1 MCNAL
6 GWYSSRVTNSLV
18 ERGIISA
25 SSARYRDETL
35 VKPRVH
41 KLRILQQGVC
51 KQDRRSAA
59 TDKMYERTLGRCE
72 EDHVASKSM
81 LGPIC
86 YHYFDLTDHKFTIYL
101 QVSITTII
109 FPYVTRLEAHL
120 ALHQTHHAAHVHHRC
135 KSSAF
140 ILGCRRFQCR
150 YSNAKC

>member
-41 KLRILQQGVC
+41 KLRILQQYVC
-51 KQDRRSAA
+51 KQDGRSTA
-59 TDKMYERTLGRCE
+59 TDKVYERTLGRCE

-81 LGPIC
+81 LDPIY
-86 YHYFDLTDHKFTIYL
+86 YHYFDLNG
-101 QVSITTII
+101 S
-109 FPYVTRLEAHL
+109 
-120 ALHQTHHAAHVHHRC
+120 
-135 KSSAF
+135 
-140 ILGCRRFQCR
+140 
-150 YSNAKC
+150 